1 MTHLNRH
8 TPSTAACLRSW
19 SRAGVTL
26 ALTLL
31 VVGTGLTAAGGPWS
45 VAQPDVRIQCPL
57 TIGGSFQA
65 KTAALSGSLTAPAG
79 ASVFGGMLAVDLRTI
94 DTGISLRN
102 DHLREK
108 YLEVDKPGYD
118 TATLSQIELK
128 GVAPDGAGGKG
139 TFSGLLT
146 LHGTMKSVAGP
157 AEVRPAG
164 SGTRVKA
171 SFPLKLSDYNIP
183 EPRYLGVGVKDT
195 VQVEVTFTA
204 STP

>member
-1 MTHLNRH
+1 MTHIQ
-8 TPSTAACLRSW
+8 PS
-19 SRAGVTL
+19 SRACAAL
-26 ALTLL
+26 ALAIVLA
-31 VVGTGLTAAGGPWS
+31 GAGLAAAGGPWQ
-45 VAQPDVRIQCPL
+45 VTQPEVRVQCPL

-65 KTAALSGSLTAPAG
+65 KTTALNGKLSAPAG
-79 ASVFGGMLAVDLRTI
+79 ASALEGTVTLDLRTI

-108 YLEVDKPGYD
+108 YLEVDKGAGYD

-128 GVAPDGAGGKG
+128 GVAPDGPGGKG
-139 TFSGLLT
+139 TFTGLLT
-146 LHGTMKSVAGP
+146 LHGTMKSVSGP
-157 AEVRPAG
+157 AGIRPRGPGA
-164 SGTRVKA
+164 SVKA

>member
-1 MTHLNRH
+1 MTHIHSL
-8 TPSTAACLRSW
+8 P
-19 SRAGVTL
+19 RARGAL
-26 ALTLL
+26 ALA
-31 VVGTGLTAAGGPWS
+31 VVLAGTGLAAAGGPWR
-45 VAQPDVRIQCPL
+45 VTQPEVRIQCPL

-65 KTAALSGSLTAPAG
+65 KTTALSGTLTAPAG
-79 ASVFGGMLAVDLRTI
+79 ASALEGMVSLDLRTI

-108 YLEVDKPGYD
+108 YLEVDKGPGYD
-118 TATLSQIELK
+118 TATLSQIELQ
-128 GVAPDGAGGKG
+128 GTMPDGPGGKG
-139 TFSGLLT
+139 TFTGLLT
-146 LHGTMKSVAGP
+146 LHGTMKSVSGAAEIRPRGAGT
-157 AEVRPAG
+157 
-164 SGTRVKA
+164 SVKA